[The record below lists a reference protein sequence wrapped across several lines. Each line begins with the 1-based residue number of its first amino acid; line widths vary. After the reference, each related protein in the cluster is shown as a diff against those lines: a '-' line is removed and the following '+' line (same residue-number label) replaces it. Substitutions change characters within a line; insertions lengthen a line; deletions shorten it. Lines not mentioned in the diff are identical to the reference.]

1 MIARRKQV
9 TEKMTMTD
17 FNSMDKLN
25 KIEDAENK
33 QLTELNE
40 RLKFKLNEKKWLN
53 GYVPF

>member
-1 MIARRKQV
+1 
-9 TEKMTMTD
+9 MTD